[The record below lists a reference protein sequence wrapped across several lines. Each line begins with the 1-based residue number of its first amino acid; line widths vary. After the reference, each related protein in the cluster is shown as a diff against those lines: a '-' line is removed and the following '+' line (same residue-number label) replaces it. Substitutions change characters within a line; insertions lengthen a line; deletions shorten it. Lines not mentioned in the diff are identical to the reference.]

1 MSYETKIETLR
12 GGAALEMVN
21 NALAEVWENILDPNT
36 ESTTKRSVVMKLEFK
51 PSADRSSSP
60 VSIKVEK
67 KLAPQAA
74 VSAHVNIGTD
84 HDGIATASEYMN
96 PNQNELPV
104 ATEQQDDGAIQQDSA
119 SLAPN
124 VTPFKTAANAN

>member
-1 MSYETKIETLR
+1 MSYEVSLETLR
-12 GGAALEMVN
+12 GGAAVEMVN
-21 NALAEVWENILDPNT
+21 NALEAVWANVLDPNT
-36 ESTTKRSVVMKLEFK
+36 DATTKRSVVMKLEFK

-84 HDGIATASEYMN
+84 TDGVATASEYMN

-104 ATEQQDDGAIQQDSA
+104 DKKTMSTGEGSTTSA
-119 SLAPN
+119 RN
-124 VTPFKTAANAN
+124 VTPFKAVAN